1 VIGKLGWAVLLS
13 FSSFCFANGKT
24 FDLKMDLSMGGK
36 HLASPRILVKEGEKA
51 LVSQEKNGEMSFIE
65 VVAVEERSP
74 KGDGGIRLDF
84 VIGKIAADGSRT
96 MVSQPRLLAY
106 PGEKSQITVSND
118 DSGSTFSLSVI
129 ANHKD
134 L

>member
-1 VIGKLGWAVLLS
+1 MVRGLSYAVLAWFSSLS
-13 FSSFCFANGKT
+13 FASGKI
-24 FDLKMDLSMGGK
+24 FDLKMDLSINGK
-36 HLASPRILVKEGEKA
+36 HMASPRVTVREGEKA
-51 LVSQEKNGEMSFIE
+51 FVGQEKNGETSFIE
-65 VVAVEERSP
+65 VVAVEEKSP

-84 VIGKIAADGSRT
+84 VVGKIAADGSRT

-106 PGEKSQITVSND
+106 PGELSKIVVGD
-118 DSGSTFSLSVI
+118 DSGREFSLSVV